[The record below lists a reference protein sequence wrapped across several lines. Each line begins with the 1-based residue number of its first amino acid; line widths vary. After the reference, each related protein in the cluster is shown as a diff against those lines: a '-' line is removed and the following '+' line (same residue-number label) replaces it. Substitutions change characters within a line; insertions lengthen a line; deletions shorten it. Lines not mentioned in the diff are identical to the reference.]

1 MKQSGLFSGDL
12 MNVTHARYLLP
23 LCLIFLAACH
33 HHSKSDGHEFIG
45 KWVNTESPSDSVMIA
60 QDGSKFV
67 IADGIHALVATYD
80 HGALAPNSGKDKC
93 SYPTVNLH
101 DG

>member
-1 MKQSGLFSGDL
+1 
-12 MNVTHARYLLP
+12 MNAHSRSVSITSLPYLLSLRATTISANP
-23 LCLIFLAACH
+23 
-33 HHSKSDGHEFIG
+33 DGHEFIG

-80 HGALAPNSGKDKC
+80 HGALASNSGKGKC

-101 DG
+101 DGLRRSYKRAP